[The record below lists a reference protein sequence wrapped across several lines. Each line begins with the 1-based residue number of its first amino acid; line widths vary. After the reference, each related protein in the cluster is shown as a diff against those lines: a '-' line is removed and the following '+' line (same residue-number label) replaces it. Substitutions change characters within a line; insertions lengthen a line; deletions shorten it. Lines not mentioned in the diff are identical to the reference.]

1 MILFIL
7 FSVLGVI
14 FAVSYFLGK
23 QKFVPYKLL
32 LCIWLLSIAVSQF
45 RLSPLEKPWTTNFW
59 LALIVFLVLF
69 YLASKIFSKIFN
81 QKISENSSLSW
92 FLDGRLFFAVL
103 LLMAIFSVGANIYIY
118 NYFQTLP
125 ILSSIP
131 DRMRFAINKE
141 IFGLWE
147 YGALLPRL
155 AIPLTFIYLLLNR
168 TNKKWPKALAY
179 MNIILG
185 FVILS
190 LYASRL
196 TIIFPILMCYFIYLL
211 LRLKDINPAPS
222 SGVLNPAGIF
232 SLIIHPC
239 GRDRGCLGRCWINLK
254 KIISAS
260 AAVVLVVLVIS
271 IAIPAVRQHITYR
284 DYYLNEEDDAFSYI
298 MTLSELKIP
307 DNFRWVAPLYIIPAF
322 NLQAFFRSTDF
333 FGPANF
339 YYGQYGLSTLSPLLK
354 IFHLSAPEIKIP
366 WKQMFLPWWITAT
379 FLFNYWADFGYWGII
394 FAAIFW
400 AILLSGVY
408 YFAVRK
414 SGFISTMLFAYF
426 SFMVIMSIYT
436 NYFLRQEFY
445 LDILVVAAV
454 GFLVNKSNKK
464 NKADVS
470 ASLI

>member
-1 MILFIL
+1 M
-7 FSVLGVI
+7 
-14 FAVSYFLGK
+14 
-23 QKFVPYKLL
+23 
-32 LCIWLLSIAVSQF
+32 
-45 RLSPLEKPWTTNFW
+45 
-59 LALIVFLVLF
+59 
-69 YLASKIFSKIFN
+69 
-81 QKISENSSLSW
+81 
-92 FLDGRLFFAVL
+92 FFAVL

-155 AIPLTFIYLLLNR
+155 AIPLTFIYLLLSR

-211 LRLKDINPAPS
+211 LRLKDIN
-222 SGVLNPAGIF
+222 
-232 SLIIHPC
+232 
-239 GRDRGCLGRCWINLK
+239 LK

-284 DYYLNEEDDAFSYI
+284 DYYLNKENDAFSYI

-322 NLQAFFRSTDF
+322 NLQAFFRATDF
-333 FGPANF
+333 FGPSNF
-339 YYGQYGLSTLSPLLK
+339 YYGQYGLSTFSPLLK
-354 IFHLSAPEIKIP
+354 IFHLPAPEIKIP

-394 FAAIFW
+394 LAAIFW
-400 AILLSGVY
+400 AILLSGAY
-408 YFAVRK
+408 YFAVKK
-414 SGFISTMLFAYF
+414 SGFISTILFAYF

-445 LDILVVAAV
+445 LDIAIIILL
-454 GFLVNKSNKK
+454 GFLINKFRQKEVIKK
-464 NKADVS
+464 EAEIYPTS
-470 ASLI
+470 

>member
-14 FAVSYFLGK
+14 FAANYFLGR
-23 QKFVPYKLL
+23 QKFMPYKLL
-32 LCIWLLSIAVSQF
+32 LCVWLLSIAVSQF
-45 RLSPLEKPWTTNFW
+45 RLSPLEKPWTTKFW
-59 LALIVFLVLF
+59 LILIIFLVLF
-69 YLASKIFSKIFN
+69 YVASKIFSKIFN
-81 QKISENSSLSW
+81 QKISENSSPGR

-155 AIPLTFIYLLLNR
+155 AIPLTFIYLLLGK
-168 TNKKWPKALAY
+168 TKKKWPKILAY
-179 MNIILG
+179 INIVLG

-211 LRLKDINPAPS
+211 LRLKEM
-222 SGVLNPAGIF
+222 
-232 SLIIHPC
+232 
-239 GRDRGCLGRCWINLK
+239 NLK

-260 AAVVLVVLVIS
+260 VAVVLVVLIIS

-322 NLQAFFRSTDF
+322 NLQAFFRATDF
-333 FGPANF
+333 FGPSNF
-339 YYGQYGLSTLSPLLK
+339 YYGQYGLSTLDPFLK
-354 IFHLSAPEIKIP
+354 IAYLPVSEIKIP

-379 FLFNYWADFGYWGII
+379 FLFNYWADFGYWGVI

-436 NYFLRQEFY
+436 NYFLRQELY
-445 LDILVVAAV
+445 LDILVIAAV
-454 GFLVNKSNKK
+454 GFLVNKLNK
-464 NKADVS
+464 NRA
-470 ASLI
+470 